1 MIPPAY
7 RLTDDCKDDSF
18 YGILAYRPS
27 TRHSIGTQ
35 TMTYLSV
42 TRYQRRHVGAVI
54 ECKDAEFDAGER
66 S

>member
-35 TMTYLSV
+35 TMTYAVSATLYNSV
-42 TRYQRRHVGAVI
+42 
-54 ECKDAEFDAGER
+54 
-66 S
+66 